1 MTLLAVN
8 SLSKTFGGGR
18 KGAQSGVE
26 AVVDVTFEVEA
37 GEFLTIIG
45 PSGCGKSTLLRLL
58 AGLEQPDAGQ
68 IVLQGQPLPEMA
80 DRQGRFGYMPQRDT
94 LLPWRTVLDNVVLG
108 AELAGGGR
116 DAARADARR
125 LLPLFGLDGFENA
138 WPSALSG
145 GMRQR
150 AALLRTF
157 LFGARRPQTSARRPS
172 DTPGHDIL
180 LLDEPFGAL
189 DALTRRVLQQW
200 LLDVRARF
208 RKTILFITHDID
220 EALLLGDRLLVFS
233 PRPGRITA
241 DLAIDLPHPR
251 GEDTALEAGFLAL
264 KRSALAHLKL

>member
-8 SLSKTFGGGR
+8 SLSKTFGGGGR

-58 AGLEQPDAGQ
+58 AGLEQPDAGR

-145 GMRQR
+145 GMRSTVRTARMPSISSGPWFSMMITPAESRAGADRVSRRAGSHELVVSASR
-150 AALLRTF
+150 AAIH
-157 LFGARRPQTSARRPS
+157 GMPACDGRRCMT
-172 DTPGHDIL
+172 
-180 LLDEPFGAL
+180 
-189 DALTRRVLQQW
+189 
-200 LLDVRARF
+200 
-208 RKTILFITHDID
+208 
-220 EALLLGDRLLVFS
+220 
-233 PRPGRITA
+233 
-241 DLAIDLPHPR
+241 PR
-251 GEDTALEAGFLAL
+251 GWM
-264 KRSALAHLKL
+264 KRERLRISENLLPRDNISVIVISDNII